1 MKAVSQHTI
10 LSVDSSVPT
19 LTLANYA
26 RGGSGKSAKLVYDT
40 NDDFIISSFQ
50 NDGSTIDTMK
60 MSDGTTT
67 FNHNLTTN
75 GNFVIGS
82 GDNTIHFPSSRG
94 SNNQILVSDASGY
107 LSWADQISAGS
118 STLTDLTDTNLSNI
132 STNNI
137 LSYNGSYW
145 VNSSNLD
152 LSGTIT
158 VGENDTGFDVKFY
171 GVTNGKYM
179 LWDESADTL
188 KVEGTIQATNVVA
201 ISDGN

>member
-1 MKAVSQHTI
+1 MSQHTI

-107 LSWADQISAGS
+107 LSWADQISARVIYS
-118 STLTDLTDTNLSNI
+118 H
-132 STNNI
+132 
-137 LSYNGSYW
+137 
-145 VNSSNLD
+145 
-152 LSGTIT
+152 
-158 VGENDTGFDVKFY
+158 
-171 GVTNGKYM
+171 
-179 LWDESADTL
+179 
-188 KVEGTIQATNVVA
+188 
-201 ISDGN
+201 